1 MVGVIVGLTLAAT
14 GAVYEGVQRGKAVKE
29 ARETEEDLEK
39 RKEIG
44 LTKSQEKDLKALL
57 GAGYAGQQKHV
68 LDAIQDA
75 RAGAGQIG
83 TGEALVQQEI
93 AQESA
98 AEGTE
103 MVGRAVQ
110 QADEAEKAR
119 LEAKYQ
125 EAKMLRMAAE
135 EAMTSFTSDTL
146 RDAGVMSATAG
157 VGAKG
162 ADASDWE
169 TAMAT
174 SLQKQAG
181 VYTPPSPYGNQ
192 YGYGAYGS
200 MMQQPTANPSQ
211 GYATE
216 ATGFGLTDD
225 QAATYIGYRMQGY
238 GAEEARNKVDPI
250 DTPGG

>member
-1 MVGVIVGLTLAAT
+1 MGIGVIVGLSLAAT
-14 GAVYEGVQRGKAVKE
+14 ASVYEGVKRYQAVKE
-29 ARETEEDLEK
+29 AEETEEDLK
-39 RKEIG
+39 KQKDIG

-57 GAGYAGQQKHV
+57 GAQYAGQQKHV
-68 LDAIQDA
+68 LDAVQDA
-75 RAGAGQIG
+75 RAGAGQIS
-83 TGEALVQQEI
+83 TGEALVQQEM
-93 AQESA
+93 AQEAA

-110 QADEAEKAR
+110 QADEGEKAR
-119 LEAKYQ
+119 LTAKYE

-146 RDAGVMSATAG
+146 RDAGVMAATGA

-162 ADASDWE
+162 DGASDWE

-181 VYTPPSPYGNQ
+181 VYTPPSPYGYPQ
-192 YGYGAYGS
+192 QGAYGS
-200 MMQQPTANPSQ
+200 MMQQPTLDPSQ

-216 ATGFGLTDD
+216 ATGFGLTDA
-225 QAATYIGYRMQGY
+225 QSATYIGYRMQGL
-238 GAEEARNKVDPI
+238 GANEARDKVDPI
-250 DTPGG
+250 MGT